1 MKFAVDDRVTIRYEL
16 GTNIRGTIATADIPA
31 KTSIMHITGSLVIRS
46 TNPDDWC
53 QLIEAVNEELGK
65 VLLKSLEIPI
75 PRSPQ
80 YHVLELLVYQSP
92 QVFLATEY
100 LAISLESLI
109 GRRQP
114 QPLLE

>member
-1 MKFAVDDRVTIRYEL
+1 MKFAVDDSVTIRYER

-31 KTSIMHITGSLVIRS
+31 KTIIMHITGSLVIRS

-53 QLIEAVNEELGK
+53 QSIEAVNEELGK
-65 VLLKSLEIPI
+65 VLLKSSEIPI
-75 PRSPQ
+75 RRSPQ

-92 QVFLATEY
+92 QV
-100 LAISLESLI
+100 AISLESLI